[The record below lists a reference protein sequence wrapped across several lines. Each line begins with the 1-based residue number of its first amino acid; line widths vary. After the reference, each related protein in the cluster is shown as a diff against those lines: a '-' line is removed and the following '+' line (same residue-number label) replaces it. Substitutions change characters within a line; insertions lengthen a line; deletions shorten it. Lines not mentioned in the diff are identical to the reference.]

1 MIPNDFSEIQ
11 RMLWVRGKNPVRCT
25 QVAMSWDS
33 LNLSDCFILDLGN
46 DIYVWC
52 GPNSNPWERMKAN
65 DMGRSIRD
73 DERAGKAEV
82 HLIDA
87 GEVRCPEK
95 LCPYL
100 GDDIP
105 DELPEEAPEAPP
117 KTSGQKP
124 SGEGRLFKI
133 SDEDGEI
140 GYSLVSD
147 EPPYSMSMLED
158 DAVFILGSPAGP
170 AGYIWKGKDSSPD
183 ERKKELGFYILL
195 FWYLYSSNM
204 NTVVAQ

>member
-1 MIPNDFSEIQ
+1 
-11 RMLWVRGKNPVRCT
+11 
-25 QVAMSWDS
+25 MSWDS

-117 KTSGQKP
+117 KHQDKNHPVKDVCSKSPMRTERSDIHWYQMNHHTVCRCSRTMLCLYLDLPLGLPDTFGKVKIRHP
-124 SGEGRLFKI
+124 MNAKRNRFYKLF
-133 SDEDGEI
+133 
-140 GYSLVSD
+140 
-147 EPPYSMSMLED
+147 
-158 DAVFILGSPAGP
+158 
-170 AGYIWKGKDSSPD
+170 
-183 ERKKELGFYILL
+183 
-195 FWYLYSSNM
+195 YLYSSNK
-204 NTVVAQ
+204 NTVVSQ